1 MRERALFVD
10 ATVFLGMHHED
21 VTKRNQALGFFSG
34 NFRGRVFMNY
44 EQVGICDAVIWRQ
57 NRHTQDLYYPFM
69 DRLHSDMDIVRGGY
83 HREDLEAALRLDG
96 LEPEQALLLAQVV
109 RNDAVLATHDPKL
122 LQHPLLNE
130 HRWRFGDEPAPALPA
145 PLQALYQDSLAFVYR
160 GWSHA

>member
-1 MRERALFVD
+1 MAAEKPEPGLCRHDNADERLA
-10 ATVFLGMHHED
+10 
-21 VTKRNQALGFFSG
+21 KYGF
-34 NFRGRVFMNY
+34 
-44 EQVGICDAVIWRQ
+44 
-57 NRHTQDLYYPFM
+57 
-69 DRLHSDMDIVRGGY
+69 
-83 HREDLEAALRLDG
+83 
-96 LEPEQALLLAQVV
+96 